1 VQGGVRYGDLAG
13 DLDAAGVG
21 LHNLASLPHISV
33 AGAVGTGTHGSGERL
48 GSLATAVAALE
59 LVTSDGEIVRVARGD
74 ADFEGMVVHVGALGA
89 ITRVTLDVQPAYE
102 VRQRVFEGL
111 EWDALLEHFD
121 AIMAAGDSVSV
132 FTRLDERVDQVWVK
146 SRATDAPEE
155 VRPDLFG
162 AVAATQERHP
172 ILSIDPVNCT
182 RQLGVPGPWW
192 DRLPH
197 FRMGFT
203 PSNGDEIQTEFLLP
217 RANAVAAIE
226 AVRELGD
233 AIRPVLQVSE
243 LRTIAA
249 DELWL
254 SPAQGRDSV
263 AVHFTWVP
271 DEAAV
276 RAVLP
281 DVEAALAPLDAR
293 PHWGKVFV
301 AEADAVAPLYERL
314 PDFLALA
321 ERLDP
326 RGAFRNAWTE
336 RVLGR

>member
-1 VQGGVRYGDLAG
+1 
-13 DLDAAGVG
+13 
-21 LHNLASLPHISV
+21 
-33 AGAVGTGTHGSGERL
+33 
-48 GSLATAVAALE
+48 
-59 LVTSDGEIVRVARGD
+59 
-74 ADFEGMVVHVGALGA
+74 
-89 ITRVTLDVQPAYE
+89 
-102 VRQRVFEGL
+102 
-111 EWDALLEHFD
+111 
-121 AIMAAGDSVSV
+121 
-132 FTRLDERVDQVWVK
+132 
-146 SRATDAPEE
+146 
-155 VRPDLFG
+155 
-162 AVAATQERHP
+162 
-172 ILSIDPVNCT
+172 
-182 RQLGVPGPWW
+182 
-192 DRLPH
+192 
-197 FRMGFT
+197 MGFT